1 MRCPSV
7 VLRVNL
13 QLSWR
18 GPCPIDAACG
28 DDGAVHD
35 FHKPG
40 ARKTAVDQIASR
52 AASRAPGA
60 PMFGIAPLIRHH

>member
-1 MRCPSV
+1 
-7 VLRVNL
+7 
-13 QLSWR
+13 
-18 GPCPIDAACG
+18 
-28 DDGAVHD
+28 VHD